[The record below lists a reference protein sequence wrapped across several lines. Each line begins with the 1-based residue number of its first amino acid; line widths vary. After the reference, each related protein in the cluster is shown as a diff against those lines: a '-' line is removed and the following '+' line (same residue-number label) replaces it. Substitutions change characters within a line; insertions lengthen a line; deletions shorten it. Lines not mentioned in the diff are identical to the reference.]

1 MKPESEYILFAT
13 IKGLP
18 GLGRAVFSVPKYP
31 VSHKDG
37 GLVWRAQSTVPT
49 EKKIVDAVLFVVLRT
64 K

>member
-31 VSHKDG
+31 FLLTAA
-37 GLVWRAQSTVPT
+37 GLFGAFKALCRP
-49 EKKIVDAVLFVVLRT
+49 KKIVDAVLFVVLRT

>member
-31 VSHKDG
+31 VSPDG
-37 GLVWRAQSTVPT
+37 GGFVWALKALCRP
-49 EKKIVDAVLFVVLRT
+49 KKIVDAVLFVVLRT

>member
-18 GLGRAVFSVPKYP
+18 VSEELFFLYPNIPFLLTAAGLFGALKALCRP
-31 VSHKDG
+31 
-37 GLVWRAQSTVPT
+37 
-49 EKKIVDAVLFVVLRT
+49 KKIVDAVLFVVSRT